1 MSDSS
6 AEAAST
12 APRVTCVI
20 PALSVGGAERVLTA
34 LANRWVEMGWSVT
47 LVTFAGPSDPAFYRP
62 DPRVVEQRLDLFAS
76 SRSPLSAIPRNLG
89 RLRRLRRSIA
99 ASAPDAVLSFMDRTN
114 VLALLATVGQPWP
127 VVVSERTNP
136 SVSPG
141 RAWALL
147 RSIAYRRAA
156 RVVVQTASARDSMP
170 ARLREKVAVIPNPAL
185 EPGFADPADPLSA
198 AADSSGP
205 VPAAPAVG
213 SAAPASSGTEAAAV
227 RSGTTPDTDGADRAD
242 RVIALGRLVPAKGFD
257 LLLRAFAGV
266 HDAVPSARL
275 EIWGDGPE
283 RRMLEDLV
291 RELGLVGVARLPG
304 ETHDPAAALA
314 RGCVVALSSRHEG
327 FPNVL
332 LEAMMQGIP
341 TVAFDCRFGP
351 AEIIRDGVDGRLVP
365 AGDVDALGAAMRQLL
380 ADSDERERMGI
391 RAREVGERFSLE
403 TVGRAWDALL
413 LERGSVKVAA

>member
-1 MSDSS
+1 VVLGAGVSDSS
-6 AEAAST
+6 TEAGST

-34 LANRWVEMGWSVT
+34 LANRWVDMGWSVT

-147 RSIAYRRAA
+147 RSIAYRRAT

-170 ARLREKVAVIPNPAL
+170 ARLRHKVAVIPNPAL
-185 EPGFADPADPLSA
+185 EPGFADPADPLSE
-198 AADSSGP
+198 
-205 VPAAPAVG
+205 PAFAG
-213 SAAPASSGTEAAAV
+213 SAATGGSGPEGAGP
-227 RSGTTPDTDGADRAD
+227 RSGTTPEPDGADGVDHAD
-242 RVIALGRLVPAKGFD
+242 RIIALGRLVPAKGFD

-266 HDAVPSARL
+266 HDAVPTARL

-283 RRMLEDLV
+283 RRTLEDLV
-291 RELGLVGVARLPG
+291 RELGLVGVVRLPG

-314 RGCVVALSSRHEG
+314 RGCLVALASRHEG

-341 TVAFDCRFGP
+341 TVAFDCQFGP

-413 LERGSVKVAA
+413 LQRGSVKVAA